1 MSFDFDLFV
10 IGGGS
15 GGVRA
20 ARIAAGTHGAKVALA
35 EEYRM
40 GGTCVIRGC
49 VPKKLM
55 VFASEYPGMVED
67 ARAYGWD
74 ASIGRF
80 DWRQFRTALEVEL
93 ARLEAAY
100 RSGLA
105 GAGVTVFDSRA
116 VLTDAHTVQLADGRS
131 VTAKHILI
139 ATGGAPF
146 VPDIPGRALAITS
159 NEVFGLDALPAR
171 VLVVGGGYIA
181 SEFACILNGLGCKVA
196 QYYRGAQILRGF
208 DDEARGHVA
217 EAMRDTG
224 VGVHCGTDVMRLEQV
239 AGGIR
244 AVATDGSDR
253 EFDAVLYATGRT
265 PNSNGLGLEDLGVQL
280 GRRGQ
285 IVVDAYSQT
294 AVPSIFA
301 VGDVTDRIN
310 LTPVA
315 IREGHAFADTIFG
328 GQRRCVDH
336 SLFASAVFTQPEM
349 GTIGLTEEAARDLEP
364 IEVYATAFRPMQTA
378 FAGRAGRVLMKL
390 IVSVETRKVL
400 GCHIVAPGAAEMI
413 QLVGIAVTMGATKEQ
428 FDATIAVHPTMA
440 EELVTMRT
448 PRPRMVQ
455 GGRP

>member
-1 MSFDFDLFV
+1 MTAKTPFDFDLFV

-55 VFASEYPGMVED
+55 VYASEYPGMVED
-67 ARAYGWD
+67 ARAYGWK
-74 ASIGRF
+74 ATIGAF
-80 DWRQFRTALEVEL
+80 DWTVFRGKLEAEL
-93 ARLEAAY
+93 TRLETAY
-100 RSGLA
+100 RAGLS

-116 VLTDAHTVQLADGRS
+116 VLADAHSVRLADGQT

-139 ATGGAPF
+139 ATGGTPY
-146 VPDIPGRALAITS
+146 VPEFPGRDLAITS
-159 NEVFGLDALPAR
+159 NEIFQMDTLPGR

-208 DDEARGHVA
+208 DDEARGLVA
-217 EAMRDTG
+217 QAMRANG
-224 VGVHCGTDVMRLEQV
+224 VDIHCGTDVMRLEAC

-244 AVATDGSDR
+244 AVATDGS
-253 EFDAVLYATGRT
+253 EQIFDAVLYATGRN
-265 PNSNGLGLEDLGVQL
+265 PNIKDLGLDALGVEL
-280 GRRGQ
+280 GRGGQ
-285 IVVDAYSQT
+285 IVVDDFSQT

-328 GQRRCVDH
+328 GQRRKVDH
-336 SLFASAVFTQPEM
+336 SLYASAVFTQPEI
-349 GTIGLTEEAARDLEP
+349 GTIGLTEEIARAQEP
-364 IEVYATAFRPMQTA
+364 IEVYSVAFRPMQSL
-378 FAGRAGRVLMKL
+378 FAGRQDRALMKL
-390 IVSVETRKVL
+390 IVSKASQKIL

-413 QLVGIAVTMGATKEQ
+413 QLAAIAITMGATKEQ

-440 EELVTMRT
+440 EELVTMRSPVRT
-448 PRPRMVQ
+448 
-455 GGRP
+455 G